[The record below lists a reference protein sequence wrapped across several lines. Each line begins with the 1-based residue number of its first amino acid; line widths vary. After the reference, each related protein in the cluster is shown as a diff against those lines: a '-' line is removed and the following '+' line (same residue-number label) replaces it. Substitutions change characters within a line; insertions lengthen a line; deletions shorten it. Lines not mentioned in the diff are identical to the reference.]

1 MKEIFK
7 KQRQNEKRMKR
18 VMLEEERKA
27 ALQLMDLNFAAEV
40 ENMVMASIG

>member
-1 MKEIFK
+1 
-7 KQRQNEKRMKR
+7 MKR

-27 ALQLMDLNFAAEV
+27 ALELMDLNFVAEV